1 MDGQQ
6 HNATYDFSAPVQPV
20 AVASWRGAFNIPNKN
35 VDISVVAHV
44 SNKACMKVLEVANIM
59 PESLRLEMVSRLDVW
74 PALFRS
80 SPPTEHSMALFFF
93 PDGRDGELL
102 DSVIAEAVYSDF
114 AFRAMIGETELL
126 IFTSVQLPKK
136 LHRLLG
142 KHYLWGVFRGQPAAP
157 SHQSDYHVHIQNPRM
172 KQETYMN
179 SGNHRSFEGCSPVN
193 FSIEQSPSSYAAK
206 SDKRGRHLDDAWIHA
221 KPLDELRQKSE
232 CRYCGFVSSHGGIS
246 RLKAHLGGGIATIHL
261 PGCHKVSPEIK
272 RVMADWFNEWVKT
285 TKAVWA
291 KGLRAESSAHDD
303 RRENLHGFTWE
314 QHAKPV
320 ELAGKNRTESKYFGF
335 VSFDGGV
342 SHYKLNLGVR
352 DQKMHMDTW
361 PNASPEVKGNLP
373 QKVKKSKASKP
384 REMKGLMSEWVNDMD
399 NSKTKKPEADSQV
412 ERRGRPLDDAWK
424 HAKALDAARQKTQCK
439 HCGFVSSYGGISRLK
454 AHLGGGCPQMQLQGC
469 SQVPPEVKQVME
481 QWFTEWS
488 KTSSAAWT
496 KNSAPAKSCKRGN
509 PADED
514 MWEHA
519 IPLDEL
525 GQTTRC
531 KYCGFVSKCGGI
543 DRLKAHL
550 CGGDPAMQ
558 LEGCP
563 NVPTTLLRAFM
574 TEKNKKHK
582 KKSKGV
588 SMEQP

>member
-193 FSIEQSPSSYAAK
+193 FSIEQSPS
-206 SDKRGRHLDDAWIHA
+206 
-221 KPLDELRQKSE
+221 
-232 CRYCGFVSSHGGIS
+232 
-246 RLKAHLGGGIATIHL
+246 
-261 PGCHKVSPEIK
+261 
-272 RVMADWFNEWVKT
+272 
-285 TKAVWA
+285 
-291 KGLRAESSAHDD
+291 ESSAHDD

-588 SMEQP
+588 SMEQPVSDVFQVNERAAGNSQWYEKRHHVLQETMDEITNSSLKGSLQKLIYNKNAKVQRMHFELQSLENHLASIP